1 MAHVF
6 AFGTNPSFQITD
18 CPSHFQGEV
27 KTRVLQMVALMYGFK
42 GGNGRTIIEHNV
54 QLARELKTNFA
65 FVYSIRSQHF
75 SLSACA
81 DRILSRNE
89 DLMATKVCTSTRSS
103 KMLSIRSGSIT
114 RKTKVFVFLNSI
126 AQSQKSDVP
135 SCSQLYVSLFK
146 LTSASVTFI
155 PCKIECCIDKFANG
169 TRKDIQFTAKEYEPI
184 YVEHLSNLD
193 KFDDHTKAHGIV
205 PKLLMALHDN
215 GWCVI
220 SPILFQKLYSYM
232 CSFNVKVDPFN
243 DHIGRAMSLSAF
255 DAAIEEY
262 NNGDNGSDSEMDDD
276 N

>member
-1 MAHVF
+1 
-6 AFGTNPSFQITD
+6 
-18 CPSHFQGEV
+18 
-27 KTRVLQMVALMYGFK
+27 MYGLK
-42 GGNGRTIIEHNV
+42 GGNGSTVIEHNV

-65 FVYSIRSQHF
+65 FVYRVCSQHF
-75 SLSACA
+75 SLSARA
-81 DRILSRNE
+81 DCILSRNE
-89 DLMATKVCTSTRSS
+89 DPMVTKVCTSTRSS
-103 KMLSIRSGSIT
+103 KMLSIRSGSVT
-114 RKTKVFVFLNSI
+114 RKMKVFTFLNSI

-155 PCKIECCIDKFANG
+155 PCKIECCIDRFANG
-169 TRKDIQFTAKEYEPI
+169 THKDIQFMAKEYEPI
-184 YVEHLSNLD
+184 YVKHLSNLD

-220 SPILFQKLYSYM
+220 IPILFQKLYSYM

-243 DHIGRAMSLSAF
+243 DHIGCAMSLSAF
-255 DAAIEEY
+255 DAAIKEY
-262 NNGDNGSDSEMDDD
+262 NNSNNGSDSEMDDD